1 MHSGIKYNLTKI
13 KDHIPRNIAS
23 HGPIANA
30 ILQYKSL
37 SPDVQFH
44 QIWSCINLCITSRL
58 DTNSHIYV
66 WMYGLEKGHKNR
78 LREPNAHGRFSV
90 IFTKEISF
98 VTFCLVIPSNK
109 PFLKE
114 VCFWKER
121 ICSPRG
127 ANSYLL
133 EQTHF
138 QKRNKTVLTVIS
150 SWGKIDLQYLSWVG
164 LLGLARP
171 STTE

>member
-1 MHSGIKYNLTKI
+1 MYGYIYGKMTINSHNSIKSIKYEWSFTKMHSGIKYNLTKI
-13 KDHIPRNIAS
+13 KDHIPRNTAS

-78 LREPNAHGRFSV
+78 LREQNAHDRFSV

-98 VTFCLVIPSNK
+98 MTFCLVIPSTK

-121 ICSPRG
+121 ICSPI
-127 ANSYLL
+127 
-133 EQTHF
+133 
-138 QKRNKTVLTVIS
+138 LTF
-150 SWGKIDLQYLSWVG
+150 
-164 LLGLARP
+164 
-171 STTE
+171 